1 MPVEPWSIFPPEINA
16 RRLDGHAGG
25 ALQASTKYQQLAGKL
40 ATDAVT
46 SMSNIKDLAL
56 SNPGHVADALVA
68 SGTKQMNYI
77 EGQAANAMGTAAQ
90 LAGVGQASMAARA
103 MRVPDAIIQQNRALY
118 HQATANAWWSPAAAA
133 VAAAAAAAY
142 ASMWQVNA
150 LSGTA
155 FDTAAVAGSQ
165 AIPMVSPI
173 PSLPGGVKGVPTAP
187 KSLVPTS
194 VIKDSPAISNAL
206 RESQSAARQ
215 MVTPVD
221 GLRGGGLGSGR
232 GMPQVAGNPG
242 ELAARGGIPKMES
255 YNPQIGAYNPQG
267 MAGSTHTTRSSL
279 ASMPSYSP
287 SGSGMSGGMPLGAG
301 MTGTG
306 TGARSG
312 LGSLSFNHSGPG
324 GASGSLRGGSS
335 GLRAGRAA
343 GAGSGLG
350 SGSGSSAGAGA
361 GTGSAGS
368 PSAAVRGGALGGSAG
383 MHGEKAL
390 GGRMGPAYSGVN
402 AADKSLTTVG
412 NQTRAGTAGGMGP
425 GMAGARRGGHGT
437 EEHATQASYIAK
449 DVSFESLEEKRAHDK
464 KQRELFR

>member
-25 ALQASTKYQQLAGKL
+25 ALQASAKYQQLAGKL

-46 SMSNIKDLAL
+46 SINNVKDLAL
-56 SNPGHVADALVA
+56 SNPGHVADALIA

-90 LAGVGQASMAARA
+90 LAGVGQASIAARA
-103 MRVPDAIIQQNRALY
+103 MRIPDAIIQQNRALY

-165 AIPMVSPI
+165 ALPMVSPI
-173 PSLPGGVKGVPTAP
+173 PSLPGGVRGVPSSP

-206 RESQSAARQ
+206 RDSQSAARQ
-215 MVTPVD
+215 MITPVD

-242 ELAARGGIPKMES
+242 DLAARGGVPSLNPTVNPALES
-255 YNPQIGAYNPQG
+255 YNSAGLP
-267 MAGSTHTTRSSL
+267 GSTHTTRSSL

-287 SGSGMSGGMPLGAG
+287 SGSGMSGGMPVGAG
-301 MTGTG
+301 MTG

-312 LGSLSFNHSGPG
+312 LGSLSFNHG
-324 GASGSLRGGSS
+324 GAGGSARVAGLGRSMGTRS
-335 GLRAGRAA
+335 GIGT
-343 GAGSGLG
+343 GAGSGAG
-350 SGSGSSAGAGA
+350 SGA
-361 GTGSAGS
+361 GTGASGAGGAGS
-368 PSAAVRGGALGGSAG
+368 PAAAVRGAGGALGGSAG

-464 KQRELFR
+464 KQREMFR

>member
-46 SMSNIKDLAL
+46 SIGNIKDLAL
-56 SNPGHVADALVA
+56 SNPGHVADALIA

-90 LAGVGQASMAARA
+90 LAGVGQASIAARA
-103 MRVPDAIIQQNRALY
+103 MRIPDAIIQQNRALY

-155 FDTAAVAGSQ
+155 FDTAAVAASQ
-165 AIPMVSPI
+165 ALPMASPV
-173 PSLPGGVKGVPTAP
+173 PSLPGGVRGVPSSP

-206 RESQSAARQ
+206 RDSQSAARQ
-215 MVTPVD
+215 MITPVD

-242 ELAARGGIPKMES
+242 DLAARGGIPKLES
-255 YNPQIGAYNPQG
+255 YSPAGLP
-267 MAGSTHTTRSSL
+267 GSTHTTRSSL

-287 SGSGMSGGMPLGAG
+287 SGSGMSGGMPVGAG
-301 MTGTG
+301 MTG

-312 LGSLSFNHSGPG
+312 LGSLSFNH
-324 GASGSLRGGSS
+324 GGSGGGSARVAGLGRSTGTRS
-335 GLRAGRAA
+335 GIGT
-343 GAGSGLG
+343 GAGSGTG
-350 SGSGSSAGAGA
+350 SGA
-361 GTGSAGS
+361 GTGASGAGS
-368 PSAAVRGGALGGSAG
+368 PAASVRGGALGGSTG
-383 MHGEKAL
+383 MHAEKAL

-437 EEHATQASYIAK
+437 DEHATQASYIAK
-449 DVSFESLEEKRAHDK
+449 DVSYESLEEKRAHDK
-464 KQRELFR
+464 KQRELFK

>member
-46 SMSNIKDLAL
+46 SIGNIKDLAL
-56 SNPGHVADALVA
+56 SNPGHVADALIS

-103 MRVPDAIIQQNRALY
+103 MRIPDAIIQQNRALY

-155 FDTAAVAGSQ
+155 FDTAAVAASQ
-165 AIPMVSPI
+165 ALPMASPV
-173 PSLPGGVKGVPTAP
+173 PSLPGGVRGVPSSP

-194 VIKDSPAISNAL
+194 VIKDSPAISHAL
-206 RESQSAARQ
+206 RDSQSAARQ
-215 MVTPVD
+215 MITPVD

-242 ELAARGGIPKMES
+242 DLAARGGIPKLES
-255 YNPQIGAYNPQG
+255 YSPAGLP
-267 MAGSTHTTRSSL
+267 GSTHTTRSSL

-287 SGSGMSGGMPLGAG
+287 SGSGMSGGMPVGAG
-301 MTGTG
+301 MTG

-312 LGSLSFNHSGPG
+312 LGSLSFNH
-324 GASGSLRGGSS
+324 GGSGGGSARVAGLGRSMGSRS
-335 GLRAGRAA
+335 GIGTGSGA
-343 GAGSGLG
+343 GAGSGT
-350 SGSGSSAGAGA
+350 GAG
-361 GTGSAGS
+361 GAGS
-368 PSAAVRGGALGGSAG
+368 PAAAVRGGGALGGSAG

-464 KQRELFR
+464 KQRELFK

>member
-25 ALQASTKYQQLAGKL
+25 ALQASAKYQQLAGKL

-46 SMSNIKDLAL
+46 SISNIKDLAL
-56 SNPGHVADALVA
+56 SNPGHVADALIS

-103 MRVPDAIIQQNRALY
+103 MRVPDAIIQQNRMLY

-155 FDTAAVAGSQ
+155 FDTAAVAASQ
-165 AIPMVSPI
+165 ALPMVSPV
-173 PSLPGGVKGVPTAP
+173 PSLPGGVRGVPSSP
-187 KSLVPTS
+187 KSLVPTR

-206 RESQSAARQ
+206 RDSQSAARQ
-215 MVTPVD
+215 MITPID

-232 GMPQVAGNPG
+232 GMPQVAGHPG
-242 ELAARGGIPKMES
+242 NLAARGGIPKLDS
-255 YNPQIGAYNPQG
+255 YNPAGLP
-267 MAGSTHTTRSSL
+267 GSTHTTRSSL
-279 ASMPSYSP
+279 ASLPTYSP

-301 MTGTG
+301 MAG

-312 LGSLSFNHSGPG
+312 LGSLSFNH
-324 GASGSLRGGSS
+324 GGSGGGSARVAGLGRSMGTRS
-335 GLRAGRAA
+335 GIGTGT
-343 GAGSGLG
+343 GAGSGTG
-350 SGSGSSAGAGA
+350 TGASGAG
-361 GTGSAGS
+361 GAGS
-368 PSAAVRGGALGGSAG
+368 PAAAVRGAGGALGGSAG
-383 MHGEKAL
+383 MHAEKAL

-464 KQRELFR
+464 KQREMFR

>member
-25 ALQASTKYQQLAGKL
+25 ALQASAKYQQLAGKL

-46 SMSNIKDLAL
+46 SINNVKDLAL
-56 SNPGHVADALVA
+56 SNPGHVADALIA

-103 MRVPDAIIQQNRALY
+103 MRIPDAIIQQNRALY

-165 AIPMVSPI
+165 ALPMVSPI
-173 PSLPGGVKGVPTAP
+173 PSLPGGVRGVPSSP

-206 RESQSAARQ
+206 RDSQSAARQ
-215 MVTPVD
+215 MITPVD

-242 ELAARGGIPKMES
+242 DLAARGGVPSLNPAVNPAANPALES
-255 YNPQIGAYNPQG
+255 YNSAGLP
-267 MAGSTHTTRSSL
+267 GSTHTTRSSL

-287 SGSGMSGGMPLGAG
+287 SGSGMSGGMPMGAG
-301 MTGTG
+301 MTG

-312 LGSLSFNHSGPG
+312 LGSLSFNH
-324 GASGSLRGGSS
+324 GGSGGGSARVAGLGRSTGTRS
-335 GLRAGRAA
+335 GIGT
-343 GAGSGLG
+343 GAGSGTG
-350 SGSGSSAGAGA
+350 SGA
-361 GTGSAGS
+361 GTGASGAGS
-368 PSAAVRGGALGGSAG
+368 PAASVRGGALGGSTG
-383 MHGEKAL
+383 MHAEKAL

-437 EEHATQASYIAK
+437 DEHATQASYIAK
-449 DVSFESLEEKRAHDK
+449 DVSYESLEEKRAHDK
-464 KQRELFR
+464 KQRELFK

>member
-46 SMSNIKDLAL
+46 SMGNIKDLAL
-56 SNPGHVADALVA
+56 SNPGHVADALIS

-90 LAGVGQASMAARA
+90 LAGVGQASIAARA

-165 AIPMVSPI
+165 ALPMVSPV
-173 PSLPGGVKGVPTAP
+173 PSLPGGVRGVPSTP

-206 RESQSAARQ
+206 RDSQSAARQ
-215 MVTPVD
+215 MITPVD

-242 ELAARGGIPKMES
+242 DLAARGGIPKLDS
-255 YNPQIGAYNPQG
+255 YSPAGLP
-267 MAGSTHTTRSSL
+267 GSTHTTRSSL

-306 TGARSG
+306 ARSG
-312 LGSLSFNHSGPG
+312 LGSLSFNH
-324 GASGSLRGGSS
+324 GGSGGSARVAGLGRGMGSRS
-335 GLRAGRAA
+335 GIGTGS
-343 GAGSGLG
+343 GAGSGT
-350 SGSGSSAGAGA
+350 GAG
-361 GTGSAGS
+361 GAGS
-368 PSAAVRGGALGGSAG
+368 PAAAVRGGGALGGSAG

-425 GMAGARRGGHGT
+425 GMAGARRGGHGAD
-437 EEHATQASYIAK
+437 EHATQASYIAK
-449 DVSFESLEEKRAHDK
+449 DVTFESLEEKRAHDK
-464 KQRELFR
+464 KQHELFK

>member
-173 PSLPGGVKGVPTAP
+173 PSLPGGVRGVPTSP
-187 KSLVPTS
+187 KSLVPTN

-215 MVTPVD
+215 MITPVD

-242 ELAARGGIPKMES
+242 GLAARGGIPKLES
-255 YNPQIGAYNPQG
+255 YTPAGLP
-267 MAGSTHTTRSSL
+267 GSTHTTRSSL

-350 SGSGSSAGAGA
+350 SGAGSSAGAGA
-361 GTGSAGS
+361 GTGAGSAGS

-425 GMAGARRGGHGT
+425 GMAGARRGGHAHD
-437 EEHATQASYIAK
+437 EHATQASYIAK

>member
-46 SMSNIKDLAL
+46 SIGNIKDLAL
-56 SNPGHVADALVA
+56 SNPGHVADALIS

-103 MRVPDAIIQQNRALY
+103 MRIPDAIIQQNRALY

-155 FDTAAVAGSQ
+155 FDTAAVAASQ
-165 AIPMVSPI
+165 ALPMASPV
-173 PSLPGGVKGVPTAP
+173 PSLPGGVRGVPSSP

-194 VIKDSPAISNAL
+194 VIKDSPAISHAL
-206 RESQSAARQ
+206 RDSQSAARQ
-215 MVTPVD
+215 MITPVD

-242 ELAARGGIPKMES
+242 DLAARGGIPKLES
-255 YNPQIGAYNPQG
+255 YSPAGLP
-267 MAGSTHTTRSSL
+267 GSTHTTRSSL

-287 SGSGMSGGMPLGAG
+287 SGSGMSGGMPVGAG
-301 MTGTG
+301 MTG

-312 LGSLSFNHSGPG
+312 LGSLSFNH
-324 GASGSLRGGSS
+324 GGSGGGSARVAGLGRSMGSRS
-335 GLRAGRAA
+335 GIGTGTGS
-343 GAGSGLG
+343 GAGSGT
-350 SGSGSSAGAGA
+350 GAG
-361 GTGSAGS
+361 GAGS
-368 PSAAVRGGALGGSAG
+368 PAAAVRGGGALGGSAG

-412 NQTRAGTAGGMGP
+412 NQTRAGTTGGMGP

-437 EEHATQASYIAK
+437 EEHAAQASYIAK
-449 DVSFESLEEKRAHDK
+449 DVSYESLEEKRAHDK
-464 KQRELFR
+464 KQRELFK

>member
-25 ALQASTKYQQLAGKL
+25 ALQASAKYQQLAGKL

-46 SMSNIKDLAL
+46 SINNVKDLAL
-56 SNPGHVADALVA
+56 SNPGHVADALIA

-90 LAGVGQASMAARA
+90 LAGVGQASIAARA
-103 MRVPDAIIQQNRALY
+103 MRIPDAIIQQNRALY

-165 AIPMVSPI
+165 ALPMVSPI
-173 PSLPGGVKGVPTAP
+173 PSLPGGVRGVPSSP

-206 RESQSAARQ
+206 RDSQSAARQ
-215 MVTPVD
+215 MITPVD

-242 ELAARGGIPKMES
+242 DLAARGGVPSLNPAVNPALES
-255 YNPQIGAYNPQG
+255 YNSAGLP
-267 MAGSTHTTRSSL
+267 GSTHTTRSSL

-287 SGSGMSGGMPLGAG
+287 SGSGMSGGMPVGAG
-301 MTGTG
+301 MTG

-312 LGSLSFNHSGPG
+312 LGSLSFNH
-324 GASGSLRGGSS
+324 GGSGGGSARVAGLGRSMGTRS
-335 GLRAGRAA
+335 GIGTGA
-343 GAGSGLG
+343 GAGSG
-350 SGSGSSAGAGA
+350 A
-361 GTGSAGS
+361 GTGASGAGGAGS
-368 PSAAVRGGALGGSAG
+368 PAAAVRGGALGGSAG

-464 KQRELFR
+464 KQRELFK